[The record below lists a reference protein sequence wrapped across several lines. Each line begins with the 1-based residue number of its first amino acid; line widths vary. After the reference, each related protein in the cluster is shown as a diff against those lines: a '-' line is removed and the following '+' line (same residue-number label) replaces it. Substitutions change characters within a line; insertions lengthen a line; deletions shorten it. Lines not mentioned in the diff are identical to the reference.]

1 MKTDAVDFKLDRIPA
16 HSGWIYQ
23 FTMQAIQT
31 RNSSDDV
38 MYFVYPAD
46 SVLCP
51 KSLTRQLSLDKLYC
65 LPVDF
70 LYSSTNYQ
78 EGYRKVL
85 LTNRGP
91 KLSSGIA
98 LDDYNACCDK
108 QTKEYFFA
116 NVTMLRGEYFLFQ
129 RLLELSFLR
138 LKGYH
143 YAKGYK
149 MQELGPRISI
159 YDSIND

>member
-1 MKTDAVDFKLDRIPA
+1 MKTNGVDFKLDRIPA

-23 FTMQAIQT
+23 FTMQATQT
-31 RNSSDDV
+31 RNSSDDM

-51 KSLTRQLSLDKLYC
+51 KSLTRQLSLDKLHC

-85 LTNRGP
+85 LMNRGA

-98 LDDYNACCDK
+98 LEDYNACCDQ

-116 NVTMLRGEYFLFQ
+116 NVTMQRGEYFAFERNGFFFSGVK
-129 RLLELSFLR
+129 RL
-138 LKGYH
+138 
-143 YAKGYK
+143 A
-149 MQELGPRISI
+149 
-159 YDSIND
+159 